1 MSIIMNICPAIVNES
16 IINVQI
22 IRQLY
27 KKMDLINYFINEPEK
42 EFHVRELAK
51 LVKKSP
57 TTVSKYLKQLEK
69 ENVLLSEE
77 RLNHLFFKANT
88 EHDSFKDKKL
98 FYNLQ
103 RIRKSGLIGYISQ
116 VYNPE
121 AIILFGS
128 FAKAENIGRSDID
141 LLIITPVK
149 KEVNIE
155 KYEKN
160 LNHKV
165 QLFLHAK
172 KDIEDMKNK
181 NPKLLNNFING
192 VKIYGYWELF

>member
-1 MSIIMNICPAIVNES
+1 MNNCPILFHERV
-16 IINVQI
+16 INVQI
-22 IRQLY
+22 MRQLY
-27 KKMDLINYFINEPEK
+27 KKMDLIKYFLNEPEK

-69 ENVLLSEE
+69 ENILLSEE

-103 RIRKSGLIGYISQ
+103 RIRQSGLIEYICQ
-116 VYNPE
+116 MYNPE

-141 LLIITPVK
+141 LLVITPAK

-155 KYEKN
+155 KYEKT
-160 LNHKV
+160 LNHKI
-165 QLFLHAK
+165 QLFLNSK
-172 KDIEDMKNK
+172 RDIEEMKEK
-181 NPKLLNNFING
+181 NPGLLNNFING
-192 VKIYGYWELF
+192 MKVYGYWELFR

>member
-1 MSIIMNICPAIVNES
+1 
-16 IINVQI
+16 
-22 IRQLY
+22 
-27 KKMDLINYFINEPEK
+27 MDLINYFINEPEK

-88 EHDSFKDKKL
+88 EHDSFKDKKM

-103 RIRKSGLIGYISQ
+103 RIRKSGLIEYISQ

-121 AIILFGS
+121 TIILFGS
-128 FAKAENIGRSDID
+128 FAKAENIERSDID
-141 LLIITPVK
+141 LLVITPAK
-149 KEVNIE
+149 KEINIE

-160 LNHKV
+160 LNHKI
-165 QLFLHAK
+165 QLFLHTK
-172 KDIEDMKNK
+172 KDIEYMKTK

-192 VKIYGYWELF
+192 VKVYGYWELFK

>member
-1 MSIIMNICPAIVNES
+1 M
-16 IINVQI
+16 
-22 IRQLY
+22 RQVY
-27 KKMDLINYFINEPEK
+27 KKMDLIKFFINEPEK

-69 ENVLLSEE
+69 ENILLSEG

-88 EHDSFKDKKL
+88 EQDSFKDKKL
-98 FYNLQ
+98 FYNIQ
-103 RIRKSGLIGYISQ
+103 RIRQSGLIEYISQ
-116 VYNPE
+116 MYNPE

-141 LLIITPVK
+141 LLVITPVK
-149 KEVNIE
+149 KEANVE

-165 QLFLHAK
+165 QLFLHSR
-172 KDIEDMKNK
+172 KDLEDMKNK

-192 VKIYGYWELF
+192 VKVYGHWELFR

>member
-1 MSIIMNICPAIVNES
+1 M
-16 IINVQI
+16 
-22 IRQLY
+22 
-27 KKMDLINYFINEPEK
+27 
-42 EFHVRELAK
+42 
-51 LVKKSP
+51 
-57 TTVSKYLKQLEK
+57 
-69 ENVLLSEE
+69 
-77 RLNHLFFKANT
+77 
-88 EHDSFKDKKL
+88 
-98 FYNLQ
+98 
-103 RIRKSGLIGYISQ
+103 
-116 VYNPE
+116 YNPE

-141 LLIITPVK
+141 LLVITPAK

-192 VKIYGYWELF
+192 VKIYGYWELFR

>member
-1 MSIIMNICPAIVNES
+1 MNNCPILFHERV
-16 IINVQI
+16 INVQI
-22 IRQLY
+22 MRQLY
-27 KKMDLINYFINEPEK
+27 KKMDLIKYFLNEPEK

-69 ENVLLSEE
+69 ENILLSEE

-103 RIRKSGLIGYISQ
+103 RIRQSGLIEYICQ
-116 VYNPE
+116 MYNPE

-141 LLIITPVK
+141 LLVITPAK

-192 VKIYGYWELF
+192 VKIYGYWELFR